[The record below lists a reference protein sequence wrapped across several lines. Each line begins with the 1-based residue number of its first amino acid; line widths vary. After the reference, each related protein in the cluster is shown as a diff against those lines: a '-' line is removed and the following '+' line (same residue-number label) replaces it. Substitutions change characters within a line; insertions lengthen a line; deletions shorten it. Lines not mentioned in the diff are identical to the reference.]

1 MNRPRSSL
9 AHGAPPARPGTLHAR
24 SLAGTVTGSPEAGR
38 IIRFGRGGG
47 PDADLRV
54 GEDDPRV
61 SRRHGELAYRRGQ
74 WWLRNT
80 GQQLLRLPRG
90 QMMHV
95 STEPIPLAAGYT
107 PVFVKGSGFREHLVE
122 LHVTDHG
129 AAGSGSRRGIET
141 LPPKRWSLA
150 DDQRLILV
158 VLGQEYL
165 RYEPH
170 PRPLTYR
177 QAAAQL
183 SFLCPEESWG
193 ESKIAHRVEKV
204 RTALEAS
211 GDFPYD
217 LREQDPRGAS
227 DNTLK
232 HNLLRGLVES
242 TTLVPPDLDLLDRGL
257 DEF

>member
-1 MNRPRSSL
+1 MFNRPSL
-9 AHGAPPARPGTLHAR
+9 AHGVPHARPGTLHAR
-24 SLAGTVTGSPEAGR
+24 SVAGTVTGDPDRKKA
-38 IIRFGRGGG
+38 IWFGRGGG

-61 SRRHGELAYRRGQ
+61 SRRHGHLTYERGQ

-90 QMMHV
+90 QMMHLT
-95 STEPIPLAAGYT
+95 TEPIPLSTGYT

-122 LHVTDHG
+122 LLVADHA
-129 AAGSGSRRGIET
+129 AAGPGCRRGTET
-141 LPPKRWSLA
+141 LPPKRWSLT

-165 RYEPH
+165 RYEPQ

-177 QAAAQL
+177 QAAAEL
-183 SFLCPEESWG
+183 AYLRPAETWG

-204 RTALEAS
+204 RGWLEAS

-242 TTLVPPDLDLLDRGL
+242 TTLVPPDLDLLEDGL
-257 DEF
+257 DEG